1 MIFSRKAKEFV
12 RALLHVDPV
21 KRVSAGEALGLPW
34 MRLAEQ
40 RETEALP
47 ANFAQEQTSVL
58 RRIADFQSYGV
69 VKRAA
74 LTFIAHRMHAGLLY
88 YFSHSSSYVRVWKL
102 PYGLYRVLS
111 E

>member
-88 YFSHSSSYVRVWKL
+88 YFSHSSSYVWKL

>member
-74 LTFIAHRMHAGLLY
+74 LTFIAHRMHAGMLYVILL
-88 YFSHSSSYVRVWKL
+88 FSFIIIRTSMKSFHMGYNE
-102 PYGLYRVLS
+102 Y
-111 E
+111 